1 MQLRCYV
8 YISVVTCGF
17 SVSIPEH
24 AVFNQLSGVVSSSY
38 TPIDRL
44 SLGPCTT
51 KLINLPSTT
60 IKFELLY
67 SNSISDNIKIDNKL
81 LTTKSPL
88 VHLAAA
94 VGSRNVSISY
104 STEDTSAVSFVVKYS
119 GNIWLQV
126 EQFSL
131 L

>member
-8 YISVVTCGF
+8 YISVVKCGF

-44 SLGPCTT
+44 SLRPCTT
-51 KLINLPSTT
+51 KLVNLPSTT

-88 VHLAAA
+88 VHLAA